1 MSTRYLSIFLFAALL
16 GACATAPRV
25 EVARDPGADFARYA
39 TFSFHAPL
47 GTDRPDGT
55 GTILSQALRQA
66 SRSELE
72 ARGYRYT
79 EQGGDL
85 EVNFF
90 VETREV
96 VQGMNRPGVRVG
108 IGYGGYHS
116 RYGVWTG
123 YGTDR
128 IRQYTE
134 GTLHVDVVD
143 AARRQ
148 LIWEGISRERLSEGD
163 FAFELDEARQAVAEI
178 LARFPRAAEP
188 LD

>member
-1 MSTRYLSIFLFAALL
+1 MQTRYLSLFLFTALL

-25 EVARDPGADFARYA
+25 EVARDPGADFSRYA

-96 VQGMNRPGVRVG
+96 VEGLRRPGVSVG
-108 IGYGGYHS
+108 VGYGSYHS

-128 IRQYTE
+128 IQQYTE
-134 GTLHVDVVD
+134 GTLHVDVID

-148 LIWEGISRERLSEGD
+148 LIWEGIARDRLSEGD

-178 LARFPRAAEP
+178 FARFPRAPEP